1 MWRNCKPLGNA
12 RTVKKSK
19 SRAINERQ
27 NGTLKGGIY
36 FNNGTTINR
45 TFSAFVRHQTKSN
58 NISDITITTYESTCA
73 KKQKS
78 LDEIKRWDTKR
89 QNKTESSG
97 QRINVNKTKRYE
109 AACCMSSIIQ

>member
-1 MWRNCKPLGNA
+1 MDTKERYSYELVLDLLKCPADHVVCGE
-12 RTVKKSK
+12 TVNRLVMHVLFDEIKNKKKNK

-45 TFSAFVRHQTKSN
+45 TFSAFVRHQIKSN

-73 KKQKS
+73 KKLKS
-78 LDEIKRWDTKR
+78 LDEIK
-89 QNKTESSG
+89 
-97 QRINVNKTKRYE
+97 
-109 AACCMSSIIQ
+109 M